1 MGAFKYI
8 KNSFRESYA
17 QRSEAYRARLR
28 AWRKGESIARVE
40 KPANP
45 LRARELGYS
54 AKREFV
60 IVRVRVPRGKRRRN
74 KPDQGRKPAKNRKF
88 ENPGKPW
95 QWFAQQRALR
105 RFPNLELV
113 NSYWVGEDGTAAY
126 YEVILRNAWSSKP
139 KLNPKAVKK
148 VQAVQAAVNAGGK
161 APKAKRKFW

>member
-1 MGAFKYI
+1 MGAFRYI

-17 QRSEAYRARLR
+17 QRSPEYRARLR
-28 AWRKGESIARVE
+28 KWRGGPSIARVE
-40 KPANP
+40 RPTNP
-45 LRARELGYS
+45 FRARELGFH
-54 AKREFV
+54 ATREFV
-60 IVRVRVPRGKRRRN
+60 IARVRVPRGKRRRN

-95 QWFAQQRALR
+95 QWFAEQRALR

-139 KLNPKAVKK
+139 KL
-148 VQAVQAAVNAGGK
+148 
-161 APKAKRKFW
+161 RK